1 MNKNT
6 YLKAWEDADIRDP
19 MIFSLCMYEEP
30 SLMLEVMLK
39 FFPSLEECENF
50 RTKYSLADVLHGV
63 RNDPSVTAAAEV
75 NGKPIDLTLD
85 YLGELTQ
92 YSNLYS
98 KPHPDTGNAKLKLNL
113 TLSRSDPFSCN
124 KPLTG
129 VKMSG
134 GEEDDPDRWRLWGI
148 LVSLHEE
155 GDVPDAGMQEVID
168 LFRYGRAEG
177 ELSDKIQRAVE
188 RVKGNEEWKW
198 LYVEEHVYQD
208 YMKESEDTEKTGDD
222 PVFS

>member
-1 MNKNT
+1 MNKNI
-6 YLKAWEDADIRDP
+6 YVKAWEEADIRDP

-30 SLMLEVMLK
+30 SLMLELMKK
-39 FFPSLEECENF
+39 FFPSLEESENF
-50 RTKYSLADVLHGV
+50 QTNYTLADVLHGV
-63 RNDPSVTAAAEV
+63 RNDPSVTATARM
-75 NGKPIDLTLD
+75 NGKPVDLTLD

-92 YSNLYS
+92 YSNLYT
-98 KPHPDTGNAKLKLNL
+98 KPHADTGSAKLKLNL
-113 TLSRSDPFSCN
+113 TLSRTDPFSCN

-155 GDVPDAGMQEVID
+155 GDVPDEGMREVID
-168 LFRYGRAEG
+168 LFRYGKAKG
-177 ELSDKIQRAVE
+177 ELSDKILKAVE
-188 RVKGNEEWKW
+188 QVKSNEEWKW
-198 LYVEEHVYQD
+198 LYVEEHAYQD
-208 YMKESEDTEKTGDD
+208 YMSETEKTGED